1 MRRSIVLLSLLC
13 LFPGAT
19 AGAQYR
25 QAPTQYTVVNV
36 GGGQTQHFY
45 RDGDKV
51 LVDLTMPTSTNQ
63 PVAIHMRTIVDAR
76 RRRKLSWDLLNPA
89 VPCNGTSTG
98 DWGDP
103 FNLWQQMALED
114 SIPPKKTGH
123 ETVNGMPATTYAKTM
138 PQGTLE
144 FWRDDT
150 YGLLVKAVMTPK
162 GRDPVEMFE
171 TKEFKVG
178 APDAPVFAVPSRCN
192 WKKPNLP

>member
-63 PVAIHMRTIVDAR
+63 PVAIHMRTIVDAPSKTQVELGPPESCGSVQR
-76 RRRKLSWDLLNPA
+76 DEHGRLGRPLQPLATDGAGGFDPA
-89 VPCNGTSTG
+89 E
-98 DWGDP
+98 
-103 FNLWQQMALED
+103 ED
-114 SIPPKKTGH
+114 RS
-123 ETVNGMPATTYAKTM
+123 
-138 PQGTLE
+138 
-144 FWRDDT
+144 
-150 YGLLVKAVMTPK
+150 
-162 GRDPVEMFE
+162 
-171 TKEFKVG
+171 
-178 APDAPVFAVPSRCN
+178 
-192 WKKPNLP
+192 